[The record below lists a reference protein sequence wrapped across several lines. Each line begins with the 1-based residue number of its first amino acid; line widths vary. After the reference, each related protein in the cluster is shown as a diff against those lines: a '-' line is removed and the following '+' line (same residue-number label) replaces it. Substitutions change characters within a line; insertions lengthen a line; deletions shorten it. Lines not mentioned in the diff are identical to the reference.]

1 MENVFSH
8 IRLALRTLLK
18 NPGFA
23 AVAVIALAL
32 GIGANTA
39 IFSIIYATMFE
50 PMSYYQPDRV
60 VMVWSKIHEHRNS
73 VSPADYLD
81 WKEQSSAFQSLAAWS
96 GNTINLSAGARPEQ
110 VRGFSVTPGFFQVIG
125 QSVALGREFL
135 PEEGQLGK
143 DRVAILNHQFWIDR
157 FCADPSVIG
166 RVITVDGESRTIVG
180 VIGSGPL
187 DRGREKMF
195 LPLAFSPSQLNSD
208 THWVLVLGRLKDG
221 ATVTQANADMDRVT
235 QHLAEAH
242 PKTDAG
248 WGASVEPLKND
259 FLDRDTVRGLWLLM
273 GAVGFVLLIAC
284 ANVANLLLA
293 RATSRTKEV
302 AVRAAL
308 GATRWQLFHQ
318 FLTESLVLAFVGGAA
333 GIALAWG
340 LLKVVMRLMP
350 PFTLPYE
357 ADVRQTHRRAERRWP
372 LRPRRQA
379 RAAAAARDRGVCA
392 RTEPAYRRRARDSQ
406 SLERGAR
413 RPGLQPR
420 SHSGFLSADSQ
431 CELDRLRADPQ
442 FLPPTRRSYG
452 RASRREVHRDLRTRA
467 TRIFKLRHSF
477 HHRRARHFRSA
488 AKADGGI

>member
-157 FCADPSVIG
+157 FSADPSVIG

-357 ADVRQTHRRAERRWP
+357 ADVRLNLPVMLFTIAATMIAGVLFGCAPAWEASRANLNDVLKE
-372 LRPRRQA
+372 
-379 RAAAAARDRGVCA
+379 G
-392 RTEPAYRRRARDSQ
+392 
-406 SLERGAR
+406 G
-413 RPGLQPR
+413 R
-420 SHSGFLSADSQ
+420 S
-431 CELDRLRADPQ
+431 
-442 FLPPTRRSYG
+442 G
-452 RASRREVHRDLRTRA
+452 RAGRHALRRLLVIVEFALALSLLTGGGLAIHSLWNVAHADLGFSPDHTLVFYLPIRNA
-467 TRIFKLRHSF
+467 N
-477 HHRRARHFRSA
+477 
-488 AKADGGI
+488 